1 MPDFPSPRLVLDTN
15 TVMALWFFED
25 PQLVRLRAV
34 IEHRAL
40 PLLARADTLEELRHV
55 LAYRQFGA
63 SPERQREIADVYHAC
78 VTTIVDGGDATR
90 GDEAPGVPTLPLC
103 RDRDDQKFLEVARDG
118 SASHLISRDKAL
130 LKLNRHRLVRGLFA
144 IVTPEA
150 FAATLGGD

>member
-25 PQLVRLRAV
+25 PRLARLREA
-34 IEHRAL
+34 IERGAL

-63 SPERQREIADVYHAC
+63 APERQRHILDAYTARVTIADPG
-78 VTTIVDGGDATR
+78 DGSGGDGTSS
-90 GDEAPGVPTLPLC
+90 VPALPSC

-118 SASHLISRDKAL
+118 GASHLLSRDKAL
-130 LKLNRHRLVRGLFA
+130 LKLHRHRLVRGLFA
-144 IVTPEA
+144 VLTPET

>member
-25 PQLVRLRAV
+25 PRLARLREA
-34 IEHRAL
+34 IERGAL

-63 SPERQREIADVYHAC
+63 APERQRHILDAYTARVTIADH
-78 VTTIVDGGDATR
+78 GDR
-90 GDEAPGVPTLPLC
+90 PDPSSVPALPSC

-118 SASHLISRDKAL
+118 GASHLLSRDKAL
-130 LKLNRHRLVRGLFA
+130 LKLHRHRLVRGLFA
-144 IVTPEA
+144 VLTPET